1 MRCSQSFLDEI
12 IKFLCS
18 LESSFHV
25 VLKNG
30 LAFYDRTHM
39 TKVMADKSLST
50 IFFRHPVYE
59 AILSLKKFSY
69 SFFDTIFLLEKL
81 KKYYKHRMSSAEHR
95 GSVRRNASRVKDLQN
110 LFLRGG
116 MKNHSII
123 FETQFQ

>member
-50 IFFRHPVYE
+50 IFFRHPVHINNTDE
-59 AILSLKKFSY
+59 K
-69 SFFDTIFLLEKL
+69 DNLL
-81 KKYYKHRMSSAEHR
+81 HHH
-95 GSVRRNASRVKDLQN
+95 VLQP
-110 LFLRGG
+110 
-116 MKNHSII
+116 H
-123 FETQFQ
+123 